1 MTNHGSHGYT
11 HGFSRVTDQ
20 VARREAFERAHPS
33 VVISHTDDPWLWT
46 AEWSDGTGTHTLI
59 RPELGQLL
67 DALDVA
73 LG

>member
-1 MTNHGSHGYT
+1 MMNHGSHG
-11 HGFSRVTDQ
+11 FNRVTDN
-20 VARREAFERAHPS
+20 VAPREAFEHDHPGIE
-33 VVISHTDDPWLWT
+33 ISHSDEPWLWT
-46 AEWSDGTGTHTLI
+46 AEWRDDSGKHTLI